1 MSKEFYDCDL
11 NDIYKQKRFGFS
23 LDELGIFHTS
33 ELPISRNLSELP
45 VFRNF
50 RSLQSEHIKAMS
62 SQAVVDSE
70 PEDLSEDQEKID
82 QSSSQNSAQAE
93 KDDSEGFSDNK
104 LDTKIFKFKPSG
116 SKPVCERTIYD
127 VRHAAYILREWLK
140 PAFLQKE
147 YEIKIIPADQLKKVF
162 SDPDDVE
169 GNCFVDRLRYDL
181 NLQRKFLKW
190 IHLASTEIG
199 RRTLVQEYLSE
210 WEKQPQCF
218 SALASCFNTK
228 DCSLFTPITAFNM
241 PDVEKLRQLI
251 NGTNR
256 VEDYYLPNILLPE
269 DVERIRIWILKTFEL
284 RRQETC
290 ECCLESYLKF
300 ELKSHP
306 DPNFRQRFNNVAKT
320 GGLCRLKPGEKKEDW
335 SLMNGLSNSNNGES
349 DQIKRQKTV

>member
-23 LDELGIFHTS
+23 LDELGLFHTS
-33 ELPISRNLSELP
+33 EIP
-45 VFRNF
+45 VFRNL

-62 SQAVVDSE
+62 SQAIVDSE
-70 PEDLSEDQEKID
+70 PEDLSEDQEKIN
-82 QSSSQNSAQAE
+82 QSTSQNSAHAE
-93 KDDSEGFSDNK
+93 ENDSEFVSDIK
-104 LDTKIFKFKPSG
+104 LDTKVFKFRPLGIDKPMYEKS
-116 SKPVCERTIYD
+116 VYD
-127 VRHAAYILREWLK
+127 VRHAAYVLKEWLK
-140 PAFLQKE
+140 PAFLLKE
-147 YEIKIIPADQLKKVF
+147 YEMKIIPADQLKKIF

-169 GNCFVDRLRYDL
+169 GASFVEKLRYDL
-181 NLQRKFLKW
+181 TLQRKFLKW
-190 IHLASTEIG
+190 IHLASTELG

-210 WEKQPQCF
+210 WEKQSQCF

-228 DCSLFTPITAFNM
+228 DCSIFTPITEFNM